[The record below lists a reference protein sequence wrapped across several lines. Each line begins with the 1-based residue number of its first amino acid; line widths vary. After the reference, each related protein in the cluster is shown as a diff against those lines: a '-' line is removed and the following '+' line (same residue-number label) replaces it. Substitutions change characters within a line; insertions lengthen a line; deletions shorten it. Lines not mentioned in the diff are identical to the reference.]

1 MSKKVDNKEKKNNIV
16 DKEMSILYHTLV
28 RKNTPTVNDEIYLS
42 DGLYLLP
49 NGDVIER

>member
-1 MSKKVDNKEKKNNIV
+1 MSKKADNRMVENNIV

-42 DGLYLLP
+42 DGLYLLA